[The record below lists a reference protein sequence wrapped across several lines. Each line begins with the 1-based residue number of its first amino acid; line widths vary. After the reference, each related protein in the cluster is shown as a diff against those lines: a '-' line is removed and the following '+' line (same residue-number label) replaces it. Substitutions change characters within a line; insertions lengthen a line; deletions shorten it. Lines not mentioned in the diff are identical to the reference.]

1 MANVNA
7 EEQRAD
13 VAKLY
18 ELLQLEAM
26 IRDAES
32 LRALHFLIVN
42 ESRKLIPYRQAFILS
57 ADTVHKN
64 VFRLQA
70 ASSIAVVERNSPFA
84 QWLEHTISILSKES
98 NMDSVRR
105 IDASSCPD
113 KIKDDWK
120 EHSLPFAL
128 WCPLALPDGR
138 RLGGFW
144 LAREAPWKDGE
155 AILAKRLADTCAHA
169 WFALLGKEKLKRSKH
184 YERAIIASVVFI
196 IFSFFV
202 IPVRISALAPVEVVA
217 KNPVIVTAPIDGV
230 ISDVL
235 YSPNSIVKQGVTLI
249 RYEDTGLRNQ
259 YEIAV
264 KTLAVA
270 VAEYQKVAQGAF
282 NDIRSKSQ
290 VALSRAQV
298 ELKQAE
304 RDYAEELLQQVE
316 IKAQASGILIYS
328 DKADW
333 VGRPVQVG
341 EQMMQIADP
350 DDISLRIFLPVDDS
364 IFLVEGADAK
374 IFLDVDP
381 LNSIDARVTY
391 SSYEAEVTPD
401 NVLAYRLEA
410 EFSNPDEIQRIGL
423 QGTAKIYGER
433 VSLFFYLFRRPLAT
447 LRQIIGL

>member
-1 MANVNA
+1 MEDHKVKGRQP
-7 EEQRAD
+7 E

-26 IRDAES
+26 IRDADTV
-32 LRALHFLIVN
+32 RGLHFFIVN
-42 ESRKLIPYRQAFILS
+42 ELRKLIPYRQAFILA
-57 ADTVHKN
+57 ADTIHKDI
-64 VFRLQA
+64 FRLQA
-70 ASSIAVVERNSPFA
+70 ASSIAVIDRNSPFS
-84 QWLEHTISILSKES
+84 QWLERTISNLSKTS
-98 NMDSVRR
+98 NMDSIRQ

-113 KIKDDWK
+113 SIKDDWK
-120 EHSLPFAL
+120 EHSLPFVL
-128 WCPLALPDGR
+128 WCPLTLRDGR
-138 RLGGFW
+138 LLGGLW
-144 LAREAPWKDGE
+144 LARETPWKDGE
-155 AILAKRLADTCAHA
+155 STLVNRIADTCTHA
-169 WFALLGKEKLKRSKH
+169 WFALLGKEKLKKSKH
-184 YERAIIASVVFI
+184 YERAIIASIAFI

-217 KNPVIVTAPIDGV
+217 KNPVIVSAPIDGV
-230 ISDVL
+230 ISRVL
-235 YSPNSIVKQGVTLI
+235 YSPNSVVKTGGTLV
-249 RYEDTGLRNQ
+249 RYEDTSLRNQ
-259 YEIAV
+259 YEIAE

-270 VAEYQKVAQGAF
+270 RAEYQQVAQGAF
-282 NDIRSKSQ
+282 NDIRSKAQ
-290 VALSRAQV
+290 VSLAKAQV

-304 RDYAEELLQQVE
+304 RDYALELLQQVE
-316 IKAQASGILIYS
+316 IKAQAPGILIYS

-341 EQMMQIADP
+341 QQIMQIADP
-350 DDISLRIFLPVDDS
+350 KEISLRIYLPVEDS

-381 LNSIDARVTY
+381 LKSIDAVVTY

-401 NVLAYRLEA
+401 NILAYRIEA
-410 EFSNPDEIQRIGL
+410 EFKDPNEIQRIGL

>member
-1 MANVNA
+1 MENVKGGG
-7 EEQRAD
+7 QQSD

-26 IRDAES
+26 IRDADS
-32 LRALHFLIVN
+32 IRALHFLIVN
-42 ESRKLIPYRQAFILS
+42 ETRKLIPYRQAFLLA
-57 ADTVHKN
+57 ADTAHKN

-70 ASSIAVVERNSPFA
+70 ASSIAVTDRNSPFS
-84 QWLEHTISILSKES
+84 QWLERTISILSKES
-98 NMDSVRR
+98 NMDSIRR
-105 IDASSCPD
+105 IDASSCPENV
-113 KIKDDWK
+113 KADWK
-120 EHSLPFAL
+120 EHSLPFVL
-128 WCPLALPDGR
+128 WCPLTLPDGR

-144 LAREAPWKDGE
+144 LARETPWKDNE
-155 AILAKRLADTCAHA
+155 ATLVKRLADTCAHA

-184 YERAIIASVVFI
+184 YERAIIASVAFI

-217 KNPVIVTAPIDGV
+217 KNPVIVSAPIDGV
-230 ISDVL
+230 ISEVK
-235 YSPNSIVKQGVTLI
+235 YPPNSVVDAGMTLI

-259 YEIAV
+259 YEIAE

-270 VAEYQKVAQGAF
+270 IAEYQKVTQGAF
-282 NDIRSKSQ
+282 NDIRSKGQ
-290 VALSRAQV
+290 VALSKAQV

-304 RDYAEELLQQVE
+304 RDYALELLQQVE
-316 IKAQASGILIYS
+316 IKAQKQGILIYS

-341 EQMMQIADP
+341 QQIMQIADP
-350 DDISLRIFLPVDDS
+350 DEISLRIFLPVDDS
-364 IFLVEGADAK
+364 IFLVEGAEAK

-381 LNSIDARVTY
+381 LNSIDAVVTY

-410 EFSNPDEIQRIGL
+410 EFSNPEEIQRIGL

-433 VSLFFYLFRRPLAT
+433 VSLFFYLFRRPLAS